1 MFRVFPGWV
10 LSDEQMNEWAKE
22 GAVFLLPK
30 KNRAVSCCKMVTVLR
45 HFQLRSYPKYKTFAQ
60 WYYYR
65 ISRCLLGGLMLM
77 VKPWHAFFQCVSYKC
92 LHPFHTG
99 VPTQN
104 ILYTT
109 NHWIERDTISGIL
122 LFFVN
127 AGQWYTLDIFIYIL
141 FKMMLHIHRKN
152 TSLYTR
158 KISCN

>member
-1 MFRVFPGWV
+1 MDVSC
-10 LSDEQMNEWAKE
+10 LSWLGAQRWANEQMSKGRSSFPAPQKE
-22 GAVFLLPK
+22 PSSFLLQNGHGVETFSAAK
-30 KNRAVSCCKMVTVLR
+30 LSKV
-45 HFQLRSYPKYKTFAQ
+45 QDFAQ

-109 NHWIERDTISGIL
+109 NHWIERDTISGIRYTS
-122 LFFVN
+122 LFCKCGATIYFR
-127 AGQWYTLDIFIYIL
+127 YTLQNDATYTSEKYI
-141 FKMMLHIHRKN
+141 
-152 TSLYTR
+152 SLYTQDFT
-158 KISCN
+158 

>member
-1 MFRVFPGWV
+1 MDVSC
-10 LSDEQMNEWAKE
+10 LSWLGAQRWANEQMSKGRSSFPAPQKE
-22 GAVFLLPK
+22 PSSFLLQNGHGVETFSAAK
-30 KNRAVSCCKMVTVLR
+30 LSKV
-45 HFQLRSYPKYKTFAQ
+45 QDFAQ

-127 AGQWYTLDIFIYIL
+127 AGQRYTLDIL
-141 FKMMLHIHRKN
+141 FKMMLHIDRKN